1 MSTELAD
8 YHIHTSLCNHAK
20 GTMKQYVRF
29 AVASGL
35 KEIGF
40 ADHSPLPSAFDS
52 HYRMLPEEIALYREV
67 IQDLQRFFDILNI
80 RVGIELDYISGA
92 MHYLHPFVEGN
103 HFDYIIGSVHYLRG
117 NTNGRLCYLS
127 DCRDATSGDRYY
139 TYFQQV
145 KEAANSGL
153 FDIIAH
159 FDLPRRFWGGMD
171 KTSFGYA
178 AEALEAIKRNNLCLE
193 INTSGFRT
201 KCVLEPF
208 PGRELLHLIRELNIP
223 ITLGSDA
230 HIPTDVGSY
239 FQEAVDLLRKIGFA
253 EIYFF
258 SNRKRE
264 ARPI

>member
-8 YHIHTSLCNHAK
+8 YHIHTSLCNHAN
-20 GTMKQYVRF
+20 GTMKQYARS
-29 AVASGL
+29 AVATGL

-40 ADHSPLPSAFDS
+40 ADHSPLPSAFDN
-52 HYRMLPEEIALYREV
+52 HYRMLPEELAVYRQV
-67 IQDLQRFFDILNI
+67 IQDLRRSFDTLAI
-80 RVGIELDYISGA
+80 RAGIELDYISSA
-92 MHYLHPFVEGN
+92 VCYLREFVSQN
-103 HFDYIIGSVHYLRG
+103 HFDYIIGSVHYLHG
-117 NTNGRLCYLS
+117 HENGRLCYLN
-127 DCRDATSGDRYY
+127 DFRTAANDNLYC

-159 FDLPRRFWGGMD
+159 FDLPRRFWGLMD
-171 KTSFGYA
+171 KAGFRCA
-178 AEALEAIKRNNLCLE
+178 ADALEAIKRNNLCLE

-201 KCVLEPF
+201 RCVLEPF
-208 PGRELLHLIRELNIP
+208 PGRELLHLIRELEIP

-230 HIPTDVGSY
+230 HIPADVGSY
-239 FQEAVDLLRKIGFA
+239 FQETIGLLKEVGIA
-253 EIYFF
+253 EIHLF